1 MLRDAQTYSYYPPA
15 SIQPDKEGP
24 KAVYGDLL
32 KKEITDQAR
41 ARSRSFL
48 DAQLRLARDLPS
60 DLPDQIDDIASWIE
74 RNTEHIGRQY
84 RQYLDERRA
93 GGGRRYFRHKSHALY
108 FLKCV
113 APTKLVDGAWLYGL
127 LPRWNDARFSSLIK
141 IYLEELGEG
150 VPNKNHVVLYRALL
164 ASHGCEQWRSLSQ
177 EHFVQGAIQLSLAY
191 HASDFLPEVIGFNLG
206 YEQLPL
212 HLLITAYE
220 LNELGIDP
228 YYFTLH
234 VTVDN
239 AATGHAQK
247 SLQGLRD
254 ASPWI
259 GDAKRFY
266 SRVMDGYKLNMLGT
280 GTNSII
286 SSFDLQKELIAIFQ
300 QKSAVGRQLHSD
312 YCRVAGRTVNDW
324 LSDPAQIP
332 AFLDHLEKAGW
343 IKRHQDPKNSRFW
356 NLIQGDRAEMFG
368 VFTAYEQQV
377 IFDWISG
384 DMSAAP
390 ESAAPS
396 GPQQLTYKAKQRLLA
411 TLGHHPKNRQHSA
424 AARGVI
430 RQHFSLGAAETDQD
444 EFNAELRM
452 FEETLA
458 ALSSKEESMAMLTEL
473 MSPSNHHTAPGL
485 MATRI
490 FTRMFGE

>member
-1 MLRDAQTYSYYPPA
+1 MLLDSQSYSFFPSA
-15 SIQPDKEGP
+15 SRQRQDEGP
-24 KAVYGDLL
+24 KGLYFDLL
-32 KKEITDQAR
+32 KKELADKAVTASGAFLASQIQATR
-41 ARSRSFL
+41 
-48 DAQLRLARDLPS
+48 QLPS
-60 DLPDQIDDIASWIE
+60 DLPEDINDVPLWIE
-74 RNTEHIGRQY
+74 RNTEQVGWQY
-84 RQYLDERRA
+84 REYLDARKA
-93 GGGRRYFRHKSHALY
+93 GGARRYFSNKSHALY

-127 LPRWNDARFSSLIK
+127 VHRWNDARFSSLIR

-150 VPNKNHVVLYRALL
+150 IPNKNHVALYRALL
-164 ASHGCEQWRSLSQ
+164 ASHGCEQWRNLPV
-177 EHFVQGAIQLSLAY
+177 EYFVQGAIQLSLAY
-191 HASDFLPEVIGFNLG
+191 NAGEFLPEVIGFNLG

-247 SLQGLRD
+247 SLQGLLD
-254 ASPWI
+254 ACPSV
-259 GDAKRFY
+259 GDAKSFY
-266 SRVMDGYKLNMLGT
+266 SRVIDGYKLNMLGKST
-280 GTNSII
+280 TSVI
-286 SSFDLQKELIAIFQ
+286 SSFDLDKELISIFQ
-300 QKSAVGRQLHSD
+300 EKSIVGQQMHSD
-312 YCRVAGRTVNDW
+312 YCRVGGRTVNDW
-324 LSDPAQIP
+324 LSDPAEIP
-332 AFLDHLEKAGW
+332 GFLASLEKAGW

-356 NLIQGDRAEMFG
+356 NLIQGDKAEMFG

-384 DMSAAP
+384 DISAAGK
-390 ESAAPS
+390 SAS
-396 GPQQLTYKAKQRLLA
+396 GEPRQLAYKARQRLHDS
-411 TLGHHPKNRQHSA
+411 LGHHSTNRHHRA
-424 AARGVI
+424 ATRGII
-430 RQHFSLGAAETDQD
+430 RRRFSHGTEVNDQD

-458 ALSSKEESMAMLTEL
+458 SLSNKEETMSMLTRL
-473 MSPSNHHTAPGL
+473 MSPSDHHTAPGL

-490 FTRMFGE
+490 FTRLLE